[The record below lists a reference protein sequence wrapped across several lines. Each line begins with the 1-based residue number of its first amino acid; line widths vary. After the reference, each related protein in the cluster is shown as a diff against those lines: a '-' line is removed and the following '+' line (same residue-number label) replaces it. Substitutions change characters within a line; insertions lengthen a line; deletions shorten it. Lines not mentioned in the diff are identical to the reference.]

1 MTVAGPLTLPLSG
14 ATRLFVIVGDP
25 IAQVKSP
32 AGVTDGFVRRGVD
45 AIVVPVQVSAEDIG
59 PTLASLDRV
68 KNLDGILATV
78 PHKFA
83 AFSHATSVTP
93 RAALLQ
99 TCNILRRSR
108 DGGWHGDMG
117 DGVGFVEALRKR
129 GGDIGGRRGLLV
141 GAGGAGRAIALAL
154 LEAGASHLA
163 IHDADASRRDALLA
177 LLAGVAP
184 GRVGRGSDDP
194 AGFDLIANASPAG
207 MRPDDPH
214 PVRLD
219 RLASG
224 MTVGCVITEP
234 AETPLVAAARGLGCT
249 VSTGLDMFEASQ
261 EAIVDFMLHR
271 DG

>member
-1 MTVAGPLTLPLSG
+1 MTVADLLTLPLSG

-32 AGVTDGFVRRGVD
+32 SGITGGFVRRGVD
-45 AIVVPVQVSAEDIG
+45 AIVVPVQVDPLDIESV
-59 PTLASLDRV
+59 LAALDRV

-83 AFSHATSVTP
+83 AFSHATSVTQ
-93 RAALLQ
+93 RAALLE

-117 DGVGFVEALRKR
+117 DGAGFVEALRKR
-129 GGDIGGRRGLLV
+129 GGDIAGRRGLLV

-154 LEAGASHLA
+154 IEAGVSYLA
-163 IHDADASRRDALLA
+163 IHDADAGRRDALLA
-177 LLAGVAP
+177 LLEGVAP
-184 GRVGRGSDDP
+184 GRVARGSDDP

-207 MRPDDPH
+207 MKPDDRP

-234 AETPLVAAARGLGCT
+234 AETPLVAAARRLGCP
-249 VSTGLDMFEASQ
+249 VSTGLDMFGASQ
-261 EAIVDFMLHR
+261 EAIVDFMLHQ